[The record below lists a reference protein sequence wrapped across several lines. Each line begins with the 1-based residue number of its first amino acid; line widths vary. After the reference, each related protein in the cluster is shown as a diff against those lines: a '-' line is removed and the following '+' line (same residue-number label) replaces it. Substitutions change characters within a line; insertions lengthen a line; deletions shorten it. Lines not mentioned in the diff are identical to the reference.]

1 MRSSICV
8 YIPTHNRSAMLQRAL
23 KSVLAQTL
31 PASEIIVV
39 DDGSA
44 DNTPTVLSEYQRLH
58 PQIKVIR
65 QDVPAGACAARNKAI
80 FATQCQFITGL
91 DDDDEF
97 APEHLAVLS
106 AAFDEKYAFVS
117 VSLTEDTGTS
127 RIVRNAD
134 CGSQG
139 LNSLLHYNK
148 FTNQVFTLTSR
159 LKAVGGFDPEF
170 PAMQDYDTWVRLVA
184 RYGGGL
190 KIAAPT
196 YIWHTGHEQNRIS
209 SSPVKRLSALKL
221 FLTKHQA
228 LLTPAHRNSLEI
240 MRLKMAG
247 EKLGL
252 WRCLQLIN
260 RGNWRA
266 ALSLYANTSAISAKK
281 LIDQL
286 RFR

>member
-1 MRSSICV
+1 MSSICV
-8 YIPTHNRSAMLQRAL
+8 YIPTHNRSDMLQRAL
-23 KSVLAQTL
+23 NSVLAQTL

-44 DNTPTVLSEYQRLH
+44 DDTPAVLADYQRRY

-65 QDVPAGACAARNKAI
+65 QDTPQGACVARNKAI
-80 FATQCQFITGL
+80 FSSNAQYITGL

-97 APEHLAVLS
+97 APEHLATLS
-106 AAFDEKYAFVS
+106 AAFDPQYAFVS
-117 VSLTEDTGTS
+117 ASLTEDTGKA
-127 RIVRNAD
+127 RIVRNAN
-134 CGSQG
+134 CGSHG
-139 LNSLLHYNK
+139 LDSLLHYNK

-159 LKAVGGFDPEF
+159 LKAVDGFDADF

-184 RYGGGL
+184 RFGPGF
-190 KIAAPT
+190 KIAAPS

-209 SSPVKRLSALKL
+209 GSPVKRLSALKL

-260 RGNWRA
+260 RGNWRS
-266 ALSLYANTSAISAKK
+266 ALSLYANTSAKTVK
-281 LIDQL
+281 NLIDWL

>member
-23 KSVLAQTL
+23 NSVLAQTL
-31 PASEIIVV
+31 LASEIIVV

-44 DNTPTVLSEYQRLH
+44 DDTPAVLAEYQRLH
-58 PQIKVIR
+58 GQIKVIR
-65 QDVPAGACAARNKAI
+65 QEVPSGACAARNKAI

-97 APEHLAVLS
+97 APEHLATL
-106 AAFDEKYAFVS
+106 AGAFDEKYAFVS
-117 VSLTEDTGTS
+117 ASLTEDTGKQ

-134 CGSQG
+134 CGSHT
-139 LNSLLHYNK
+139 LYALLHYNK

-159 LKAVGGFDPEF
+159 LKAVKGFDEAF

-184 RYGGGL
+184 RYGAGL
-190 KIAAPT
+190 KISAPT

-209 SSPVKRLSALKL
+209 RSPQKRLAALAL
-221 FLTKHQA
+221 FLTKHKA
-228 LLTPAHRNSLEI
+228 YLKPEHYHSLEL
-240 MRLKMAG
+240 MRMKMAG
-247 EKLGL
+247 ETLGL

-260 RGNWRA
+260 AGNWRA
-266 ALSLYANTSAISAKK
+266 ALSLYANTSAIGAKK
-281 LIDQL
+281 MLDRL